1 MADQEEIDDQQ
12 MDVDLSQLS
21 EDDNVSENLSDEDDC
36 DVGDDSGD
44 SDIDAEVQLY
54 EKYAEILKSISE
66 QNFVYDNY
74 VQLVQVAQ

>member
-21 EDDNVSENLSDEDDC
+21 EDDNVSDNLSDGDDC
-36 DVGDDSGD
+36 DDGDDSGD

-54 EKYAEILKSISE
+54 EKYAGILKSISE
-66 QNFVYDNY
+66 QTFVYDNY